1 MKGLLMSFWQYE
13 SIQDLL
19 VSLGFTIDQEQ
30 GQFSKWHTG
39 WQFTAIPFSELT
51 GHTVSSFIAKARRR
65 GWLPEEDSQEDSSAT
80 YL

>member
-1 MKGLLMSFWQYE
+1 MNVQQYE

-39 WQFTAIPFSELT
+39 WQFIAIPFSEIA
-51 GHTVSSFIAKARRR
+51 GHTVSSFIQKARQR
-65 GWLPEEDSQEDSSAT
+65 GWLPEEEVRADSYTSCV
-80 YL
+80 

>member
-1 MKGLLMSFWQYE
+1 MSAWQYE

-30 GQFSKWHTG
+30 GQFSRWQTG
-39 WQFTAIPFSELT
+39 WQFTAIPFHELT

-65 GWLPEEDSQEDSSAT
+65 GWLPEETFQEDSAAT
-80 YL
+80 YI